1 MAGFWRVSTCTTG
14 LFLTPAAT
22 DCRAHGLCSANCSL
36 QLIDSG
42 HCHHKLCPAGK
53 PNKPAYGIAT
63 KKLQAQL
70 DELAKQSG
78 REGASHALKHIY
90 AFGDNPKSDVRGAN
104 SAGNIWRSVLVCT
117 GVYKVKV
124 HALCTVSNQ
133 PAHIRNHQQQRE
145 FQWHRHAARYALIRR
160 GGTCIAAQW
169 RC

>member
-1 MAGFWRVSTCTTG
+1 MASHYLHANTFA
-14 LFLTPAAT
+14 LTPAAT
-22 DCRAHGLCSANCSL
+22 ACHTSGTCNASHSL
-36 QLIDSG
+36 QLAKGG
-42 HCHHKLCPAGK
+42 HGLHKLCPAGK

-117 GVYKVKV
+117 GVYKVNA
-124 HALCTVSNQ
+124 HASYIISKLARTPLQ
-133 PAHIRNHQQQRE
+133 PPTAM
-145 FQWHRHAARYALIRR
+145 
-160 GGTCIAAQW
+160 
-169 RC
+169 